1 MPLILDIVENI
12 GTKRVFTKI
21 DLWWGYNNVQIKE
34 GNKWKAVFMMP
45 EESFEPTM
53 MFFGLTNS
61 PVIFQTMMNEI
72 LWDLINTSKVASFID
87 NVIIGMEGKEGHDE
101 LVEEVV
107 RRLAEN
113 NLYVKPEK
121 CKWKVKE
128 VEFLE
133 VVIGSKGIKME
144 EEKIKEVLDWLIPE
158 CVKDIQKFLGLANYY
173 YQFIKD
179 FVSIVQPLYDLVK
192 KEQKWKWTERQQKV
206 FKELKER
213 FTKKLVSAVLDLD
226 KKIRIEVDVSDYVTR
241 GVLSMECEDRKWRLV
256 AFLSKSLNKM
266 ERNYEIY
273 DKEVL
278 VVVRG
283 DYWKVQSTN
292 SRSGPT
298 IKI

>member
-45 EESFEPTM
+45 EESFELTM

-241 GVLSMECEDRKWRLV
+241 GVLSMECEDRK
-256 AFLSKSLNKM
+256 
-266 ERNYEIY
+266 
-273 DKEVL
+273 
-278 VVVRG
+278 
-283 DYWKVQSTN
+283 
-292 SRSGPT
+292 
-298 IKI
+298 

>member
-273 DKEVL
+273 NKEVL

>member
-45 EESFEPTM
+45 EESFELTM

>member
-12 GTKRVFTKI
+12 GTKSVFTKI
-21 DLWWGYNNVQIKE
+21 DLWWGYNTVQIKE

>member
-87 NVIIGMEGKEGHDE
+87 NVIIRMEGKEGHDE

-144 EEKIKEVLDWLIPE
+144 EEKIKKVLDWLIPE

-273 DKEVL
+273 NKEVL